1 MLDDELSRRFKDAA
15 LEAPGNLDMVRVH
28 KRARSLLWIRRGMA
42 MTMVIIVVAVG
53 GTIATRWPS
62 NGSIVHS
69 ATAQTQTPPDW
80 LISLEQN
87 EAKWNNDP
95 SPSTALWAL
104 TNQMAA
110 APAVGDATG
119 DRTKSEYL
127 VEMTGHFQN
136 NHGFIAPDQ
145 LAPSGTTL
153 VFTADPESHHVVDL
167 GIVSGEVDTS
177 EVGPMYPFP
186 TSAQG

>member
-1 MLDDELSRRFKDAA
+1 
-15 LEAPGNLDMVRVH
+15 MV
-28 KRARSLLWIRRGMA
+28 L
-42 MTMVIIVVAVG
+42 IVGVVG
-53 GTIATRWPS
+53 VLGLVFGTK
-62 NGSIVHS
+62 GSIVHS
-69 ATAQTQTPPDW
+69 ASAQRQTPPDW

-104 TNQMAA
+104 TDQMAA
-110 APAVGDATG
+110 APAVGNSTG
-119 DRTKSEYL
+119 DGTKSEYL

-136 NHGFIAPDQ
+136 NHGFIPPDQ

-167 GIVSGEVDTS
+167 GLVSGEVDTS
-177 EVGPMYPFP
+177 AVGRMHPFP
-186 TSAQG
+186 TSAQS